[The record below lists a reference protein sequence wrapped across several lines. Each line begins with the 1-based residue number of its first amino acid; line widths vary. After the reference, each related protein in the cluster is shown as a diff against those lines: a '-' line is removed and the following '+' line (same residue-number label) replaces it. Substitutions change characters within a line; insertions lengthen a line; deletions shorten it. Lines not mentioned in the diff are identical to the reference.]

1 MKEIED
7 KFGIIN
13 AAPVM
18 MWVQGQDDEAVL
30 FNEAWCRFTGRT
42 LAEELSHDWDGRDIH
57 PTDRKQSLR
66 NYSRHLPAR
75 TPFKHE
81 YRLKRADGEY
91 RWLLEAAVPY
101 FGKDGR
107 YAGFIGACTDITERR
122 QAEEEIIQHLEDLKR
137 SNEQLLYLAQY
148 DKLTG
153 LPNREL
159 FRDRLRQSIA
169 RAERQTKLVALMFLD
184 LDRFKEIND
193 TLGHIAGDTLLV
205 AVAGRLKHHLRE
217 VDTIARLGGD
227 EFTIIVENLN
237 EPSDAN
243 AVAEKITEALASP
256 FSLEGQEYFVTAS
269 IGITIC
275 PLDGRDVDVLL
286 KNADIAMY
294 KAKELGRN
302 QYHPF
307 TVDMNTRSLERLAL
321 QSELRKAVEHDEFKL
336 HYQPRVD
343 TRNNQVVALEA
354 LVRWHHPERGLV
366 PPGEFMAFAEETAL
380 ILPIGEWI
388 LRTACIQNKLWQD
401 AGLTPVKISVN
412 ISAAQLRLD
421 NLESTIRDLLEETG
435 LRPEYLDLEIT
446 ESTLMSDTETIRACL
461 EKLGALGL
469 RIFIDD
475 FGTGYSSLS
484 YLRRFPISGLKID
497 RSFVMDIPADPN
509 ATAIARAI
517 IALSRALHIEVI
529 AEGVE
534 TEQQLEFLR
543 AEGCH
548 EVQGFHFSEPLPA
561 KQAQKLLPPSTPSI
575 SS

>member
-1 MKEIED
+1 MKGIEED

-18 MWVQGQDDEAVL
+18 MWIQGKDDKAVL
-30 FNEAWCRFTGRT
+30 FNEAWCTFSGRT
-42 LAEELSHDWDGRDIH
+42 LAQELSHDWDGRDIH
-57 PTDRKQSLR
+57 PTDRKQCLR

-91 RWLLEAAVPY
+91 RWLLETAVPY

-107 YAGFIGACTDITERR
+107 YVGFIGACTDITERK
-122 QAEEEIIQHLEDLKR
+122 QAEEEITQHLEDLKR

-159 FRDRLRQSIA
+159 FRDRLRQSMA
-169 RAERQTKLVALMFLD
+169 RAERQRKLVALMFLD

-205 AVAGRLKHHLRE
+205 AVTGRLKHHLRE

-243 AVAEKITEALASP
+243 AVAEKILEALASP
-256 FSLEGQEYFVTAS
+256 FPLEGQEYSVTAS

-275 PLDGRDVDVLL
+275 PSDGRDVDVLL

-302 QYHPF
+302 RYHAF

-321 QSELRKAVEHDEFKL
+321 QSELRKALERDEFKL
-336 HYQPRVD
+336 HYQPRID
-343 TRNNQVVALEA
+343 TRNNRVVALEA
-354 LVRWHHPERGLV
+354 LVRWIHPERGLV
-366 PPGEFMAFAEETAL
+366 PPGEFVAFAEETAL

-388 LRTACIQNKLWQD
+388 LRTACAQNKLWQD

-412 ISAAQLRLD
+412 ISAAQLRLGD
-421 NLESTIRDLLEETG
+421 LESSIRDLLEETG

-446 ESTLMSDTETIRACL
+446 ESTLMSDSETIRACL
-461 EKLGALGL
+461 ERLGTLGL

-497 RSFVMDIPADPN
+497 RSFVMDVPTDPN
-509 ATAIARAI
+509 ATAIARAV
-517 IALSRALHIEVI
+517 IALSRALHIQVI

-561 KQAQKLLPPSTPSI
+561 KQAQKLLSHDP
-575 SS
+575 